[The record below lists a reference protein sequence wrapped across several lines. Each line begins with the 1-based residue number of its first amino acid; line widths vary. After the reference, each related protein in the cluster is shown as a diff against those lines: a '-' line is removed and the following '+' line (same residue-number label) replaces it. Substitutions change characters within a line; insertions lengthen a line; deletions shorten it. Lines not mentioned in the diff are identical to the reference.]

1 MADQTK
7 VVVGVAIKN
16 KQNTG
21 GSCSTG
27 IPTQSKDILV
37 DGSTGTTLDVAL
49 DNITT
54 EIDEVVEITES
65 TEARVDEVENTLD
78 EVAAEVTAQ
87 GKELEDLKASG
98 KVTVITESETNGNFL
113 VNGNEI
119 KVYRDPSLCQMRI
132 FVEGEDIPEDMLDG
146 EVIGIIEDES
156 EEEAT
161 E

>member
-54 EIDEVVEITES
+54 ENHTGIEMP
-65 TEARVDEVENTLD
+65 LF
-78 EVAAEVTAQ
+78 
-87 GKELEDLKASG
+87 
-98 KVTVITESETNGNFL
+98 TNRG
-113 VNGNEI
+113 EI
-119 KVYRDPSLCQMRI
+119 KNLHYNALYADNVK
-132 FVEGEDIPEDMLDG
+132 
-146 EVIGIIEDES
+146 IEL
-156 EEEAT
+156 
-161 E
+161 